1 MAAAAE
7 LALLEG
13 TLGLRKG
20 TKYGAQ
26 GERQIPVLQTN
37 NGPGLTGL
45 ITIAA
50 HLVKQAKKEKLLG
63 STAEEKAVV
72 QQWLEY
78 RVTRVDRC
86 SSKEDTRT
94 ILKDLN
100 THLEDKVYLA
110 GNSFTLADIL
120 MYYGLHH
127 VMVDL
132 TVQEKEKYLNVSRW
146 FNHIQHYPDVGEI
159 YSRLLDHRPVI
170 QGEIRYFVKEF
181 EEKRG
186 LRELRVLENLKSTI
200 FEANE
205 NILPKCEQSMH
216 DNLNE
221 VLKKLQ
227 ASNNMIHRLQ
237 EREREERKLQA
248 DKLMADEENRIAQ
261 WESFMKEQQNKQ
273 AEVDEEHR
281 KAMER
286 LKEQYSEME
295 KELDKYISF

>member
-1 MAAAAE
+1 MASRGGVAPGAMSRAGPAYPGRSGAALPLPLPLPLPGDRKREA
-7 LALLEG
+7 LSAGALLQPII
-13 TLGLRKG
+13 K
-20 TKYGAQ
+20 
-26 GERQIPVLQTN
+26 
-37 NGPGLTGL
+37 
-45 ITIAA
+45 
-50 HLVKQAKKEKLLG
+50 
-63 STAEEKAVV
+63 
-72 QQWLEY
+72 
-78 RVTRVDRC
+78 
-86 SSKEDTRT
+86 
-94 ILKDLN
+94 
-100 THLEDKVYLA
+100 
-110 GNSFTLADIL
+110 
-120 MYYGLHH
+120 
-127 VMVDL
+127 
-132 TVQEKEKYLNVSRW
+132 
-146 FNHIQHYPDVGEI
+146 DVGEI

-221 VLKKLQ
+221 VLKRLQ
-227 ASNNMIHRLQ
+227 ASNSMIHRLQ
-237 EREREERKLQA
+237 EREHEERKLQN
-248 DKLMADEENRIAQ
+248 DKLMADEENRIAH

-295 KELDKYISF
+295 KELAKYVSF

>member
-1 MAAAAE
+1 MASQGGRGAMSRAGPASPGRSGAALPLPLPLPLPLHLPLPLPLAGDRKRE
-7 LALLEG
+7 ALSAGALLQPII
-13 TLGLRKG
+13 K
-20 TKYGAQ
+20 
-26 GERQIPVLQTN
+26 
-37 NGPGLTGL
+37 
-45 ITIAA
+45 
-50 HLVKQAKKEKLLG
+50 
-63 STAEEKAVV
+63 
-72 QQWLEY
+72 
-78 RVTRVDRC
+78 
-86 SSKEDTRT
+86 
-94 ILKDLN
+94 
-100 THLEDKVYLA
+100 
-110 GNSFTLADIL
+110 
-120 MYYGLHH
+120 
-127 VMVDL
+127 
-132 TVQEKEKYLNVSRW
+132 
-146 FNHIQHYPDVGEI
+146 DVGEI

-205 NILPKCEQSMH
+205 NILPKCELSMH
-216 DNLNE
+216 DNLNK

-248 DKLMADEENRIAQ
+248 DKLMADEENRVAQ